1 MVMVRVGKA
10 LSQRLLRKAAEPRRS
25 ALYGRGLNDYQDSY
39 GFQVTIVCRV

>member
-10 LSQRLLRKAAEPRRS
+10 LSQRLRS